1 MEYKQREISRNMTRK
16 VVVELYTDIR
26 SRCFD
31 EFCFRGEIN

>member
-26 SRCFD
+26 SRCFVL
-31 EFCFRGEIN
+31 FSRRN